1 MGLDPMWEK
10 NKIEVLITIYNIT
23 AGASKLL

>member
-1 MGLDPMWEK
+1 MGLDPMWGK
-10 NKIEVLITIYNIT
+10 NKIEVLVTICNIT

>member
-1 MGLDPMWEK
+1 MGLDPTWEK

-23 AGASKLL
+23 AGDSELL